1 VRPQAAALT
10 AEREAARRA
19 LEETREAIQSNE
31 IARAATA
38 SVRAMETGL
47 AGKPEAGDADE
58 VIVRVVAVGDF
69 RKGVPAVPLEGI
81 SVRLKVGDQVVADSI
96 TDRLGLA
103 SLPLGRRGDA
113 TYEVEVLGADC
124 AALVCQ
130 PGRADGKTPPA
141 PHLIELPRNEAL
153 KPQLERAQP
162 IEDAIRAARDRAALA
177 EAVVKKGLVAQ
188 EKRLV
193 EHVAELD
200 AAIAGTPSGP
210 AEEAPTVAPLRNEP
224 VRPKEDAQAK
234 EDVQPKEAARPKGDV
249 RPKDEHGAK
258 PERASKRSRRAAK
271 TPRKGRGKPKS

>member
-1 VRPQAAALT
+1 
-10 AEREAARRA
+10 
-19 LEETREAIQSNE
+19 
-31 IARAATA
+31 
-38 SVRAMETGL
+38 
-47 AGKPEAGDADE
+47 
-58 VIVRVVAVGDF
+58 
-69 RKGVPAVPLEGI
+69 
-81 SVRLKVGDQVVADSI
+81 
-96 TDRLGLA
+96 
-103 SLPLGRRGDA
+103 
-113 TYEVEVLGADC
+113 
-124 AALVCQ
+124 
-130 PGRADGKTPPA
+130 
-141 PHLIELPRNEAL
+141 
-153 KPQLERAQP
+153 
-162 IEDAIRAARDRAALA
+162 
-177 EAVVKKGLVAQ
+177 VVKKGLVAQ